1 MESRSWT
8 ASNGLEPDV
17 HECECVICQAGE
29 DQAVKAHHRQINLL
43 LSRLDEAQQRWY
55 VGVLSTAVNA
65 PSDRLLAQIT
75 GLTEKTIQRGRAELE
90 NGLQETP
97 PGRVRRK
104 GGGRK
109 KAEKKTPS

>member
-1 MESRSWT
+1 
-8 ASNGLEPDV
+8 LEPEV
-17 HECECVICQAGE
+17 HECECAICQAGE
-29 DQAVKAHHRQINLL
+29 DQAVRAHHRQINLL

-55 VGVLSTAVNA
+55 VGVLSTTENA
-65 PSDRLLAQIT
+65 PSDSLLAQIT

-90 NGLQETP
+90 NGLRETP
-97 PGRVRRK
+97 PGRVRRS

>member
-1 MESRSWT
+1 
-8 ASNGLEPDV
+8 LEPEV
-17 HECECVICQAGE
+17 HECECAICQAGE
-29 DQAVKAHHRQINLL
+29 DQAVRAHHRQINLL

-55 VGVLSTAVNA
+55 VGVLSTTENA
-65 PSDRLLAQIT
+65 PSDSLLAQIT

-90 NGLQETP
+90 NGLRETP
-97 PGRVRRK
+97 PGWVRRS

>member
-1 MESRSWT
+1 MEP
-8 ASNGLEPDV
+8 EV
-17 HECECVICQAGE
+17 HECECAICQTGE
-29 DQAVKAHHRQINLL
+29 DQAVKAYHRQINLL

-55 VGVLSTAVNA
+55 VGNLSTAVDA
-65 PSDRLLAQIT
+65 PSDRQLAQIT

-90 NGLQETP
+90 NGLRETP
-97 PGRVRRK
+97 PGHVRRK